1 MLAQY
6 WGVDQ
11 GEEAIL
17 GCAIAMFSVI
27 GGLCGLA
34 ESVQHWHLENLQACL
49 GLAFGGGTPY
59 RPRREEVKQQSIAS
73 RKAANAVT
81 TLSQTHAP
89 LFIATTADLYHR
101 V

>member
-11 GEEAIL
+11 GDSLGIEEAIL
-17 GCAIAMFSVI
+17 GGAIAMFSVI

-34 ESVQHWHLENLQACL
+34 ESVQHWHPENVRACL

-59 RPRREEVKQQSIAS
+59 WPAGS
-73 RKAANAVT
+73 R
-81 TLSQTHAP
+81 
-89 LFIATTADLYHR
+89 
-101 V
+101 